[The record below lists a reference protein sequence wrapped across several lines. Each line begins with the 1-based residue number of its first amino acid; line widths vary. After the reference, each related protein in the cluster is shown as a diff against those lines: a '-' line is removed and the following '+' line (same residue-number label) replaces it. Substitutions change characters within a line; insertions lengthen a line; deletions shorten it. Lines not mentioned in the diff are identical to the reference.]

1 MTNITEYGDRGA
13 KKVLIYLTTEDD
25 EESVNNVLELIGKD
39 TNESFCL
46 AAYMIHD
53 WNKELSPWPAPAVF
67 GKEDFGDGAADTLKT
82 ILNYCTDTTKTYYI
96 GGYSLAGLFALWSV
110 YNTDIF
116 KGVAAVSPSMWFP
129 NFDTYMEEHEIKA
142 GNVYLSLGDREEKT
156 KNPIMATVGDKIKKA
171 HTLLE
176 SKGVNCTFELN
187 EGNHFK
193 DVDIRTA
200 KGYIW
205 LINHQQ

>member
-1 MTNITEYGDRGA
+1 MINITEYGDRGA

-25 EESVNNVLELIGKD
+25 EESVNNVLELISKD

-53 WNKELSPWPAPAVF
+53 WNKELSPWPVPAVF

-129 NFDTYMEEHEIKA
+129 NFYTYMEEHEIKA

-156 KNPIMATVGDKIKKA
+156 KNPVMATVGDKIKKA

-176 SKGVNCTFELN
+176 SKGVNCTFEIN

>member
-1 MTNITEYGDRGA
+1 MINITECGDRGA

-25 EESVNNVLELIGKD
+25 EESVNNVLELISKD

-82 ILNYCTDTTKTYYI
+82 ILNYCTDATKTYYI
-96 GGYSLAGLFALWSV
+96 GGYSLAGLFALWAA
-110 YNTDIF
+110 YNSEIF
-116 KGVAAVSPSMWFP
+116 KGVAAASPSMWFP

-156 KNPIMATVGDKIKKA
+156 KNPVMATVGDKIKKA

-193 DVDIRTA
+193 DVYIRTA

>member
-1 MTNITEYGDRGA
+1 MEYGDRDA

-25 EESVNNVLELIGKD
+25 EESVNNVLELISKD

-67 GKEDFGDGAADTLKT
+67 GKEDFGDGAADTFKT

-96 GGYSLAGLFALWSV
+96 GGYSLAGLFALWAA
-110 YNTDIF
+110 YNSEIF

-129 NFDTYMEEHEIKA
+129 NFDTYMEEHEIKT

-156 KNPIMATVGDKIKKA
+156 KNPVMATVGDKIKKA

-205 LINHQQ
+205 LINHKQ

>member
-53 WNKELSPWPAPAVF
+53 WNKELSPWPALAVF

-129 NFDTYMEEHEIKA
+129 NFDTYMEEYEIKA
-142 GNVYLSLGDREEKT
+142 GNAYLSLGDREEKT

-176 SKGVNCTFELN
+176 SKGVNYTFELN

>member
-1 MTNITEYGDRGA
+1 MINITEYGDRDA

-25 EESVNNVLELIGKD
+25 EESVNNILELIGKD

-46 AAYMIHD
+46 VAYMIHD

-67 GKEDFGDGAADTLKT
+67 GKEDFGDGAADTLKK

-110 YNTDIF
+110 YNTDTF

-142 GNVYLSLGDREEKT
+142 GNVYLSLGDREGKT
-156 KNPIMATVGDKIKKA
+156 KNPVMATVGDKIKKA
-171 HTLLE
+171 HTLLK
-176 SKGVNCTFELN
+176 SQGVNCTFELN